1 MSREI
6 NKILKRAL
14 KEGFDLKGLP
24 DYSPRKFINSL
35 YQHLVENHF
44 IVYEEN
50 NIMYVGYN
58 IIDDVAK
65 ITVFDTTMRITP
77 LQEEGFFDIL
87 IELFKY
93 ISIAAKIT
101 LLDKKSEE
109 EIIELSEKTGV
120 TEVYLT
126 SFLNSYLVWNTG
138 IAFGLFS
145 LSDELTYN
153 LFTALIVLINLIII
167 YLAVVTKD
175 FRKYFFLLI
184 LGGSFGNL
192 FDRLF
197 YGSVPDFIDFHIGNF
212 HWFIFNIA
220 DIFITVGVI
229 CLILAEVLYKKDTNE

>member
-1 MSREI
+1 MDVKDIHVLIKFKVYKFLLSLILVLTLFCIDRFS
-6 NKILKRAL
+6 KI
-14 KEGFDLKGLP
+14 
-24 DYSPRKFINSL
+24 Y
-35 YQHLVENHF
+35 
-44 IVYEEN
+44 
-50 NIMYVGYN
+50 
-58 IIDDVAK
+58 
-65 ITVFDTTMRITP
+65 
-77 LQEEGFFDIL
+77 
-87 IELFKY
+87 
-93 ISIAAKIT
+93 
-101 LLDKKSEE
+101 
-109 EIIELSEKTGV
+109 IIELYEKTGV

-192 FDRLF
+192 FDRI
-197 YGSVPDFIDFHIGNF
+197 YYRSVPDFIDFHIGNF
-212 HWFIFNIA
+212 HWFIFNLA

-229 CLILAEVLYKKDTNE
+229 CLILVELLYKKETNE